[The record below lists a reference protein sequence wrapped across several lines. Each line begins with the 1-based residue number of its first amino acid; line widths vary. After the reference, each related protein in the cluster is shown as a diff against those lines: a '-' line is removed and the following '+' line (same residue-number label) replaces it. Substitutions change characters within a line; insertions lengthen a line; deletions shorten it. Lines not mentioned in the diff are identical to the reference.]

1 MNEPS
6 RIEEAAASAQV
17 NGKAAIH
24 SRVADLLDDVTVGD
38 EPRAAAA
45 PAPVENETPA
55 AAINDIPSPV
65 AESHSAPLAAPV
77 EPPVSPSMPETPL
90 NVDRTQ
96 FAASP
101 VALPATQPES
111 GSMTTLPG
119 EPFVGGMRRVPP
131 VAPPPAATEIPAE
144 PPIAPPPA
152 LSAAADQTSAGEPEP
167 PPADVPP
174 FLAKP
179 AAPRMPVAKVTAAPV
194 PPVSDEM
201 GPPADDAQAAPNQLI
216 NIKGRSD
223 GIAVEIGKGSWNEI
237 LVALGERLDA
247 SGRFFRKG
255 SVALDTGPRPV
266 SENELHQLAGVLVA
280 HEMTLG
286 IVRTASERTFQAAL
300 ALGFTATLESAEG
313 APVAAAAP
321 ATTNTDAAS
330 YFVYRGYLRSGH
342 RLRRKENILV
352 IGDINP
358 GAEVVSE
365 GDILVWGRLRGI
377 VQAGAGGNKR
387 AIVAALDLEPTQLRI
402 ADVATMGPDP
412 KPGQPGRFFWRRS
425 QHKRPEIARI
435 VDEAIVLEE
444 WDAARPGGLVSLR
457 RGAG

>member
-6 RIEEAAASAQV
+6 RIEEATAAAQV

-24 SRVADLLDDVTVGD
+24 SRVADLLDDVTVGG
-38 EPRAAAA
+38 EPRIAA
-45 PAPVENETPA
+45 PFAPAENETPA
-55 AAINDIPSPV
+55 AAINNIPSPV
-65 AESHSAPLAAPV
+65 AETRPGPLAAPV
-77 EPPVSPSMPETPL
+77 EPPVSPPLPETPL
-90 NVDRTQ
+90 NVDHMES
-96 FAASP
+96 AAP
-101 VALPATQPES
+101 PATQPEG
-111 GSMTTLPG
+111 GSATTLPG

-131 VAPPPAATEIPAE
+131 VAPPPVATEFPSEPLTAPAAE
-144 PPIAPPPA
+144 QA
-152 LSAAADQTSAGEPEP
+152 SAGEPEP
-167 PPADVPP
+167 PSADVPP

-179 AAPRMPVAKVTAAPV
+179 AAPRMPAATVAAAPV
-194 PPVSDEM
+194 PPVSDEI
-201 GPPADDAQAAPNQLI
+201 GLPVDGAQAAPNQLI
-216 NIKGRSD
+216 NIKGRSE

-237 LVALGERLDA
+237 MAALAERLDA

-266 SENELHQLAGVLVA
+266 SEDELHQLAGVLA
-280 HEMTLG
+280 THEMTLG

-313 APVAAAAP
+313 APMAAAAP
-321 ATTNTDAAS
+321 AGTNTDAAS

-358 GAEVVSE
+358 GAEVVSD

-402 ADVATMGPDP
+402 AEVATMGPDP

>member
-1 MNEPS
+1 MNESS
-6 RIEEAAASAQV
+6 RIDEAAMPAQV

-24 SRVADLLDDVTVGD
+24 SRIADLLDDVTVGGEMSPSAPVIPAGRD
-38 EPRAAAA
+38 TPTPIPDSPARAAEPHPVPPVAAVEQPAAA
-45 PAPVENETPA
+45 PKPESPPA
-55 AAINDIPSPV
+55 AAGP
-65 AESHSAPLAAPV
+65 
-77 EPPVSPSMPETPL
+77 
-90 NVDRTQ
+90 
-96 FAASP
+96 
-101 VALPATQPES
+101 LPASGPADSKPES
-111 GSMTTLPG
+111 ATSSTLPG
-119 EPFVGGMRRVPP
+119 EPFVGGMRRT
-131 VAPPPAATEIPAE
+131 PPAAPASVAPDGSTAAPEQPAPEE
-144 PPIAPPPA
+144 PDAP
-152 LSAAADQTSAGEPEP
+152 S
-167 PPADVPP
+167 ADVPP

-179 AAPRMPVAKVTAAPV
+179 AAPRKPMPKADAPAAAAAI
-194 PPVSDEM
+194 
-201 GPPADDAQAAPNQLI
+201 PPAPGETDLPVDGAQAAPNQLI

-237 LVALGERLDA
+237 LAALAERLDA

-266 SENELHQLAGVLVA
+266 SEDELNQLAGVLA
-280 HEMTLG
+280 THEMTLG
-286 IVRTASERTFQAAL
+286 IVRTSSERTFQAAL

-313 APVAAAAP
+313 APMAAATP
-321 ATTNTDAAS
+321 AASNTDAAN

-358 GAEVVSE
+358 GAEVISD

-387 AIVAALDLEPTQLRI
+387 AIVAALDLEPTRLRI

-425 QHKRPEIARI
+425 QHKRPEIARV
-435 VDEAIVLEE
+435 VDDAIVLEE

>member
-6 RIEEAAASAQV
+6 RIEEATAAAQV

-24 SRVADLLDDVTVGD
+24 SRVADLLDDVTVGGETSASAPVIQAGSD
-38 EPRAAAA
+38 ASA
-45 PAPVENETPA
+45 PAADPRPV
-55 AAINDIPSPV
+55 SPV
-65 AESHSAPLAAPV
+65 AATVSPA
-77 EPPVSPSMPETPL
+77 EPP
-90 NVDRTQ
+90 
-96 FAASP
+96 AAERSDDP
-101 VALPATQPES
+101 PPAAERAGSQLES
-111 GSMTTLPG
+111 GTSSALPG
-119 EPFVGGMRRVPP
+119 EPFVGGMRRT
-131 VAPPPAATEIPAE
+131 PPAVPA
-144 PPIAPPPA
+144 PLAPD
-152 LSAAADQTSAGEPEP
+152 LSATPSAESAPEESAA

-179 AAPRMPVAKVTAAPV
+179 AAPRMPVPKADVSAAATPI
-194 PPVSDEM
+194 S
-201 GPPADDAQAAPNQLI
+201 PAPGETGALTDGAQAAPNQLI

-237 LVALGERLDA
+237 LAALTERLDA

-266 SENELHQLAGVLVA
+266 AEDELQQLAGVLA
-280 HEMTLG
+280 THEMTLG
-286 IVRTASERTFQAAL
+286 IVRTSSERTFQAAL

-313 APVAAAAP
+313 APMAAATP
-321 ATTNTDAAS
+321 AASNTDAAS

-342 RLRRKENILV
+342 RLRRTENILV

-358 GAEVVSE
+358 GAEVISE

-402 ADVATMGPDP
+402 AEVATMGPDP

-435 VDEAIVLEE
+435 VDDTIVLEE

>member
-1 MNEPS
+1 VPPA
-6 RIEEAAASAQV
+6 AAASD
-17 NGKAAIH
+17 
-24 SRVADLLDDVTVGD
+24 VAPVV
-38 EPRAAAA
+38 EPKPAPPVA
-45 PAPVENETPA
+45 PATDAPRSDGRPTPPA
-55 AAINDIPSPV
+55 
-65 AESHSAPLAAPV
+65 
-77 EPPVSPSMPETPL
+77 PPVV
-90 NVDRTQ
+90 N
-96 FAASP
+96 
-101 VALPATQPES
+101 QPES
-111 GSMTTLPG
+111 ASASALPG
-119 EPFVGGMRRVPP
+119 EPFVGAMRRVPP
-131 VAPPPAATEIPAE
+131 ATPPTPPADTVSAPPAEAASIPPAAQA
-144 PPIAPPPA
+144 
-152 LSAAADQTSAGEPEP
+152 
-167 PPADVPP
+167 ADVPP
-174 FLAKP
+174 FLARP
-179 AAPRMPVAKVTAAPV
+179 AVPRIPVPAEQPAGAPGSMSAVPAEGDVTA
-194 PPVSDEM
+194 
-201 GPPADDAQAAPNQLI
+201 DDVQAAPNQLN

-223 GIAVEIGKGSWNEI
+223 GIAVEVGKGSWAEI
-237 LVALGERLDA
+237 LAALTERLDA

-266 SENELHQLAGVLVA
+266 AEEELQQLAGVLTT
-280 HEMTLG
+280 HEMSLG
-286 IVRTASERTFQAAL
+286 IVRTSSERTFQAAL

-321 ATTNTDAAS
+321 AATNTDSVA

-342 RLRRKENILV
+342 RLRRSENILV

-358 GAEVVSE
+358 GAEVISD

-377 VQAGAGGNKR
+377 VRAGASGNKR

-402 ADVATMGPDP
+402 SDVATMGPDP

>member
-6 RIEEAAASAQV
+6 RIEEATASAQV

-24 SRVADLLDDVTVGD
+24 SRVADLLDDVTVGG
-38 EPRAAAA
+38 EPRVAASSA
-45 PAPVENETPA
+45 PPETETPA
-55 AAINDIPSPV
+55 AAINDIPAPV
-65 AESHSAPLAAPV
+65 TEPRLAPPAAPIK
-77 EPPVSPSMPETPL
+77 PPASPPMPDTPS
-90 NVDRTQ
+90 NDDHTEA
-96 FAASP
+96 AASP
-101 VALPATQPES
+101 ETHPATQPES
-111 GSMTTLPG
+111 GTAATLPG

-131 VAPPPAATEIPAE
+131 VAPLPAATEIPSE
-144 PPIAPPPA
+144 PPITPAP
-152 LSAAADQTSAGEPEP
+152 AGEPESP
-167 PPADVPP
+167 PAADVPP

-179 AAPRMPVAKVTAAPV
+179 AAPRMPVPKAEMPPAAAAPV
-194 PPVSDEM
+194 PPATGETELPVD
-201 GPPADDAQAAPNQLI
+201 GAQAAPNQLI
-216 NIKGRSD
+216 NIKGRSE

-237 LVALGERLDA
+237 MAALAERLDA

-266 SENELHQLAGVLVA
+266 SEDELHQLAGVLA
-280 HEMTLG
+280 THEMTLG

-313 APVAAAAP
+313 APMAAAAP
-321 ATTNTDAAS
+321 ADTNTDAAS

-358 GAEVVSE
+358 GAEVVSD

-435 VDEAIVLEE
+435 VDEAVVLEE

>member
-38 EPRAAAA
+38 DPRVGAA
-45 PAPVENETPA
+45 PAPVENEMQA
-55 AAINDIPSPV
+55 ATIVGTPSPV
-65 AESHSAPLAAPV
+65 IEARPAPPTASV
-77 EPPVSPSMPETPL
+77 EPPALQATPVRSAS
-90 NVDRTQ
+90 VDR
-96 FAASP
+96 ADAPAPP
-101 VALPATQPES
+101 VSQPES
-111 GSMTTLPG
+111 GTSSTLPG
-119 EPFVGGMRRVPP
+119 EPFVGSMRRVPP
-131 VAPPPAATEIPAE
+131 VAPPPAATEVPSE
-144 PPIAPPPA
+144 PPIAPAPMV
-152 LSAAADQTSAGEPEP
+152 SAAAEPSPAEVPEP
-167 PPADVPP
+167 SPADVPP

-179 AAPRMPVAKVTAAPV
+179 AAPRMPVAKVTAAPI
-194 PPVSDEM
+194 PPVSEEL
-201 GPPADDAQAAPNQLI
+201 GLPADGAQAAPNQLI
-216 NIKGRSD
+216 NIKGRSE

-237 LVALGERLDA
+237 LVALAERLDA

-300 ALGFTATLESAEG
+300 ALGFTATLESADG

-321 ATTNTDAAS
+321 AVANTDAAS